1 MITLHHEG
9 TFLVNG
15 APCVNGPVPPEE
27 GRRRTMAWSILQTHN
42 LSDNPEALKIRF
54 DAMVSHDITY
64 VGIIQQA
71 RASGMRAFP
80 LPYALTNC
88 HNSLCA
94 VGGTINEDD
103 HVFGLSAAKKY
114 GGIYV
119 PANQSVIH
127 SYAREQLAGC
137 GRMILGSDSHTRY
150 GALGTMAVGEGGPEL
165 AKQLLKNTWDV
176 PYPKVV
182 LVYLTGAPRRGVGPH
197 DVAIAL
203 VKATFERG
211 FVNNCVLE
219 FAGPGIA
226 GLPIDFRNGIDV
238 MTTETTCLS
247 SIWETDGETRG
258 FYDAHSRSAEY
269 RELRPGDGA
278 WYERYIEVDLSRI
291 EPMIALPFH
300 PSNAWTI
307 REFLENAPELLA
319 GVEADAGQRFPKAD
333 IDLTRKIRDGGVWAD
348 QGVIAGCAGGL
359 FDNITEAADILRGG
373 SCGDGYFS
381 LDVYPTS
388 VPVSLELT
396 RIGASADLLQSGA
409 VLKPSFCGPCF
420 GAGDVPAHNGL
431 SLRHT
436 TRNFPNREGSKPG
449 EGQFAAV
456 CLMDARSIAAT
467 ALHGGR
473 ITPATEVDY
482 APVRHPYHFD
492 AGVYEKRVY
501 NGWGR
506 PQPEEELIL
515 GPNITDWPKVE
526 PLADNLLVELA
537 AVLRDGVTTT
547 DELIPSGETSSFR
560 SNPLRLAEFT
570 LSRREPEYVAR
581 AKAAAEIEAR
591 RLAGEIPE
599 KLQSLLGRAFQIPF
613 DHPAARA
620 AAELPPIDVEL
631 AAKLHRWGFTSKNTQ
646 FGSCIFANKPG
657 DGSAREQAASCQKVL
672 GGLANICYEFATKRY
687 RSNCINWGILPFTLD
702 EGTDFPYEVGDCVL
716 VPSVR
721 EAIHRGKKDIPAK
734 VLRSDGSV
742 EDILLHVGDLTKK
755 EREILL
761 DGCLMN
767 YYARRSPD
775 RLRILPADAG
785 REEILDLLE
794 DWTEL
799 LAEEKYAEALNSFLV
814 DSSEVDWTPELLES
828 CVYGYGCGG
837 GTREETVKDFGTADY
852 KVTSLRN
859 SPQREEIR
867 RRIDISSDYGWM
879 GEDDLAMIHYDGV
892 PLNGEPS
899 DLTARF
905 FLRKLDE
912 KTATLAFIDLHVM

>member
-1 MITLHHEG
+1 MITLHDGGVFLSEG
-9 TFLVNG
+9 ALHAA
-15 APCVNGPVPPEE
+15 APISPGE
-27 GRRRTMAWSILQTHN
+27 GRQRTLAWNILQAHSVSGD
-42 LSDNPEALKIRF
+42 LERLRIRF

-71 RASGMRAFP
+71 RASGMREFP
-80 LPYALTNC
+80 MPYALTNC

-103 HVFGLSAAKKY
+103 HVFGLSAARKY

-182 LVYLTGAPRRGVGPH
+182 LVYLTGTPKRGVGPH

-203 VKATFERG
+203 VKATFESG

-226 GLPIDFRNGIDV
+226 GLPIDFRNGLDV

-247 SIWETDGETRG
+247 SIWETDRETKG
-258 FYDAHSRSAEY
+258 FYETHGRPEEY
-269 RELRPGDGA
+269 RELHPSDFA
-278 WYERYIEVDLSRI
+278 WYDKYIEVDLSRI

-307 REFLENAPELLA
+307 REFLAGAPDILSA
-319 GVEADAGQRFPKAD
+319 VEADARKRYPKAKVN
-333 IDLTRKIRDGGVWAD
+333 LLQKIRDGGVWAD

-373 SCGDGYFS
+373 SCGAGYFA

-396 RIGASADLLQSGA
+396 KIGAAADLLQSGA
-409 VLKPSFCGPCF
+409 VIKPSFCGPCF

-467 ALHGGR
+467 ARNGGK
-473 ITPATEVDY
+473 ITSATETDY
-482 APVRHPYHFD
+482 EPVRHSYRFD
-492 AGVYEKRVY
+492 TGVYEKRVF
-501 NGWGR
+501 NGFGNPR
-506 PQPEEELIL
+506 PEEELIL
-515 GPNITDWPKVE
+515 GPNITDWPNVQ
-526 PLADNLLVELA
+526 PLAENLLIELA
-537 AVLRDGVTTT
+537 AVLRDPVTTT
-547 DELIPSGETSSFR
+547 DELIPSGETSSYR

-570 LSRREPEYVAR
+570 LSRREPAYVGR
-581 AKAAAEIEAR
+581 AKAAAEIESR
-591 RLAGEIPE
+591 RLAGGIPE
-599 KLQSLLGRAFQIPF
+599 KLLALLKRAGGK
-613 DHPAARA
+613 
-620 AAELPPIDVEL
+620 AEE
-631 AAKLHRWGFTSKNTQ
+631 TQ
-646 FGSCIFANKPG
+646 FGSCIFASRPG

-672 GGLANICYEFATKRY
+672 GGLANICYGFATKRY

-702 EGTDFPYEVGDCVL
+702 EGTPFPYEAGDCVF
-716 VPSVR
+716 VPDIRNAVQTGR
-721 EAIHRGKKDIPAK
+721 EDISAK
-734 VLRSDGSV
+734 VLKADGG
-742 EDILLHVGDLTKK
+742 EADITLHIRGLTAE
-755 EREILL
+755 EREIIL

-767 YYARRSPD
+767 YYAKR
-775 RLRILPADAG
+775 
-785 REEILDLLE
+785 
-794 DWTEL
+794 
-799 LAEEKYAEALNSFLV
+799 AE
-814 DSSEVDWTPELLES
+814 
-828 CVYGYGCGG
+828 
-837 GTREETVKDFGTADY
+837 
-852 KVTSLRN
+852 
-859 SPQREEIR
+859 
-867 RRIDISSDYGWM
+867 
-879 GEDDLAMIHYDGV
+879 
-892 PLNGEPS
+892 
-899 DLTARF
+899 
-905 FLRKLDE
+905 
-912 KTATLAFIDLHVM
+912 